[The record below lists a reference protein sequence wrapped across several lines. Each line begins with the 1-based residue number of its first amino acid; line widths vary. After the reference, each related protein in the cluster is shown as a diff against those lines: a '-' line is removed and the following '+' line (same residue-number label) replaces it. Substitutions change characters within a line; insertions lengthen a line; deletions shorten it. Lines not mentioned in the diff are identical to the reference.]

1 MSVATDQPS
10 PVGVLIRA
18 PKTAE
23 LIAAK
28 LRTQIVRGELVA
40 GEKLPPEG
48 QLLVEFGVSRPTLRE
63 AFRILE
69 AESLI
74 GVRRGSRG
82 GAQVLAPDVAV
93 ATRSVGLLLQV
104 HGTTIDDVYQARM
117 ICEPV
122 CARLLAGRRT
132 DEDLSDLRQVL
143 AALSAEV
150 AGREMFSPD
159 PEVWSSMTYQ
169 FHELIIQR
177 SGNNTLALQGAVL
190 QDIVASHV
198 RARVQ
203 NFGSTDDPERFVRA
217 IASYRKLIELV
228 QDRQAE
234 RAEDHWRAHML
245 AAGKYLLDNGLRHQS
260 VVDLF
265 E

>member
-1 MSVATDQPS
+1 MSLATDQPP

-23 LIAAK
+23 LIAGN
-28 LRTQIVRGELVA
+28 LRAQIVRGELVA
-40 GEKLPPEG
+40 GETLPPES
-48 QLLVEFGVSRPTLRE
+48 QLLVQFGVSRPTLRE

-82 GAQVLAPDVAV
+82 GAQVLAPDVAM

-122 CARLLAGRRT
+122 CARLLAERRT

-150 AGREMFSPD
+150 AGRETFSPD
-159 PEVWSSMTYQ
+159 PEVWSSMTYR

-177 SGNNTLALQGAVL
+177 SGNDTLALQGAVL

-198 RARVQ
+198 RARVESY
-203 NFGSTDDPERFVRA
+203 GSTDDPERFVRA

-228 QDRQAE
+228 QDRRAE
-234 RAEDHWRAHML
+234 RAEEHWRAHML
-245 AAGKYLLDNGLRHQS
+245 AAGEYLLDNGLRNQS

>member
-1 MSVATDQPS
+1 MSVTVDRPS

-18 PKTAE
+18 PKMAE
-23 LIAAK
+23 LIAGR
-28 LRTQIVRGELVA
+28 LRAQIVRGELVA
-40 GEKLPPEG
+40 GETLPPEG

-69 AESLI
+69 SESLI

-117 ICEPV
+117 ICEPA

-132 DEDLSDLRQVL
+132 EQDLSDLREVL
-143 AALSAEV
+143 ATLSAEV
-150 AGREMFSPD
+150 AGRETFAPD
-159 PEVWSSMTYQ
+159 PDVWSSMTYR

-198 RARVQ
+198 RTRVQ
-203 NFGSTDDPERFVRA
+203 NYGSTDNPERFVRA
-217 IASYRKLIELV
+217 VASYDRLIDLV

-234 RAEDHWRAHML
+234 RAEEHWRAHMH
-245 AAGKYLLDNGLRHQS
+245 AAGQYLLDNGVRDQS